1 MTVQGLKDRSPCYA
15 KVSTAGVVVLHK
27 YSSMQIRSDKWE
39 LVIEYPNL
47 Y

>member
-1 MTVQGLKDRSPCYA
+1 MTIQGLKDCSTRYA

-39 LVIEYPNL
+39 LVIKYSNP